1 MVDILPFNG
10 FVYNKDKIGNISGVI
25 SPPYDV
31 ISASLREKL
40 IDSHPNNIANLIL
53 PEGSGDYKYTRAK
66 KLLDDWTKKQILKF
80 DNDRCFYII
89 QESFYLNN
97 KLKKITGFIGLT
109 RLEPYSGLQVIPHE
123 QTYSKI
129 KEDRLKLLS
138 FCRTNFGPVYTLYND
153 SKNKL
158 PGILKE
164 IQQENPIIDISAGYD
179 STLGFKVWK
188 VADEENINTI
198 IKIMKDKKLIIADGH
213 HRYET
218 SLAYK
223 EKYDRRNKKRDENPQ
238 AAFPE
243 DFILTLYVESSQKD
257 LTIFPTYRNIKFKR
271 YQGIEKI
278 IAGLSDIFDI
288 EKDTLKSTPYLT
300 KKLLESK
307 SRGLKS
313 FFIYGENKKLY
324 FITLKES
331 FTAGIN
337 RSGST
342 GGSYLKTDVNIL
354 QEYLMDKIS
363 SSFQIEKINYNHSI
377 DDTIENIDIKNFDIG
392 VLLNAVTIE
401 ELKKICMAGHILPE
415 KSTYFYPKPSSG
427 LIMYRFDKQ

>member
-31 ISASLREKL
+31 ISTSLRGKL
-40 IDSHPNNIANLIL
+40 VNSHPNNIVNLIL
-53 PEGSGDYKYTRAK
+53 PKGSGDDKYTIAK
-66 KLLDDWTKKQILKF
+66 KLLDEWIKKQILKF

-89 QESFYLNN
+89 EESFYLNN

-109 RLEPYSGLQVIPHE
+109 RLEPYSRLQVMPHE

-138 FCRTNFGPVYTLYND
+138 FCRTNFDPVYTLYND
-153 SKNKL
+153 SKNKI

-164 IQQENPIIDISAGYD
+164 TQRQNPIMDTSAGYD
-179 STLGFKVWK
+179 TTLRFRVWK
-188 VADEENINTI
+188 ITDKEKIDNI

-223 EKYDRRNKKRDENPQ
+223 EKYNKTDKKRGQNPS
-238 AAFPE
+238 ATGPE
-243 DFILTLYVESSQKD
+243 DFILTLYVESSQGA
-257 LTIFPTYRNIKFKR
+257 LIIFPTHRNIKFKS
-271 YQGIEKI
+271 YPGIEKI
-278 IAGLSDIFDI
+278 MGSLARTFDI
-288 EKDTLKSTPYLT
+288 EIDTLKSTSYLT
-300 KKLLESK
+300 KKLLKSK

-324 FITLKES
+324 FITLKAS
-331 FTAGIN
+331 FATGITRTRTTN
-337 RSGST
+337 E
-342 GGSYLKTDVNIL
+342 SYLNTDVNIL
-354 QEYLMDKIS
+354 KEFIVNKIAGPY
-363 SSFQIEKINYNHSI
+363 QIEKINYTHSI
-377 DDTIENIDIKNFDIG
+377 ENAIENIDSKIFEIG
-392 VLLNAVTIE
+392 ILLNAVTVK
-401 ELKKICMAGHILPE
+401 ELEKICMAGHILPE

-427 LIMYRFDKQ
+427 LVMYKLDQ

>member
-40 IDSHPNNIANLIL
+40 INSHPNNIANLIL
-53 PEGSGDYKYTRAK
+53 PEGSGDDKYTRAK
-66 KLLDDWTKKQILKF
+66 KSLDEWTKKQILKF

-153 SKNKL
+153 SKNQI

-164 IQQENPIIDISAGYD
+164 VQRENPIMDTSAGYD
-179 STLGFKVWK
+179 PTLGFKVWK
-188 VADEENINTI
+188 VAGEEKIDKI
-198 IKIMKDKKLIIADGH
+198 IRIMKDKKLIIADGH

-218 SLAYK
+218 SLVYK
-223 EKYDRRNKKRDENPQ
+223 EKYNRRDKKRDQNPR
-238 AAFPE
+238 ASFPE

-278 IAGLSDIFDI
+278 IASLAGIFDI
-288 EKDTLKSTPYLT
+288 EKDTLKSIPYLT

-324 FITLKES
+324 FITLKKS

-337 RSGST
+337 RAGST
-342 GGSYLKTDVNIL
+342 SGSYLKTDVNIL
-354 QEYLMDKIS
+354 QEHLMDKIS
-363 SSFQIEKINYNHSI
+363 SSFQIEKIDYNHSI
-377 DDTIENIDIKNFDIG
+377 DGTIENIDNKNFDVG
-392 VLLNAVTIE
+392 VLLNAITIE

-427 LIMYRFDKQ
+427 LIMYRFDK

>member
-31 ISASLREKL
+31 ISASLRDKL
-40 IDSHPNNIANLIL
+40 LNTHPNNIVNLIL
-53 PEGSGDYKYTRAK
+53 PKGSSDDKYTRAK
-66 KLLDDWTKKQILKF
+66 KLLVEWTKKQILKF

-109 RLEPYSGLQVIPHE
+109 RLEPYSRLQVIPHE
-123 QTYSKI
+123 QTYYKI
-129 KEDRLKLLS
+129 KEERLKLLS

-153 SKNKL
+153 SKNKI

-164 IQQENPIIDISAGYD
+164 TQQENPIIDTSAGYD

-188 VADEENINTI
+188 ITDEEKIEKI
-198 IKIMKDKKLIIADGH
+198 IRIMKDKRLIIADGH

-223 EKYDRRNKKRDENPQ
+223 EKYDRKDKKRDQNPS
-238 AAFPE
+238 ATGPE
-243 DFILTLYVESSQKD
+243 DFILTLYVESSQRD

-271 YQGIEKI
+271 YPGLEKI
-278 IAGLSDIFDI
+278 IVSLAGIFDI
-288 EKDTLKSTPYLT
+288 EKDTLKSTSYLT
-300 KKLLESK
+300 KKLLRSK

-324 FITLKES
+324 FITLKKS
-331 FTAGIN
+331 FTTGIT
-337 RSGST
+337 RTEST
-342 GGSYLKTDVNIL
+342 GESYLKTDVDIL

-363 SSFQIEKINYNHSI
+363 SFFKIEKIYYNHSI
-377 DDTIENIDIKNFDIG
+377 DSTIENIDIKNFDVG
-392 VLLNAVTIE
+392 VLLNAITIE
-401 ELKKICMAGHILPE
+401 ELKKICMAGHVLPE

-427 LIMYRFDKQ
+427 LVMYKFDQ

>member
-40 IDSHPNNIANLIL
+40 INFHPNNIANLIL
-53 PEGSGDYKYTRAK
+53 PKGSGDDKYTGAK
-66 KLLDDWTKKQILKF
+66 KLLDEWTKKQILKF

-109 RLEPYSGLQVIPHE
+109 RLEPYSSLQVIPHE

-153 SKNKL
+153 SKNKI

-164 IQQENPIIDISAGYD
+164 TQRENPIMDISAGYD

-188 VADEENINTI
+188 IADEEKIDKI
-198 IKIMKDKKLIIADGH
+198 IRIMKDQKLIIADGH

-218 SLAYK
+218 SLVYK
-223 EKYDRRNKKRDENPQ
+223 EKYDRMDKKRDQNPR
-238 AAFPE
+238 ATFPE
-243 DFILTLYVESSQKD
+243 DFILTLYVESSQND

-271 YQGIEKI
+271 YPGIEKI
-278 IAGLSDIFDI
+278 IASLAGIFDI

-307 SRGLKS
+307 SRDLKS

-324 FITLKES
+324 FITLKKS
-331 FTAGIN
+331 FTSGIN
-337 RSGST
+337 RAGST
-342 GGSYLKTDVNIL
+342 SGSYLKTDVNIL

-377 DDTIENIDIKNFDIG
+377 DGTIENIDTKNFDVGI
-392 VLLNAVTIE
+392 LLNAITIE

-427 LIMYRFDKQ
+427 LIMYRFDK

>member
-40 IDSHPNNIANLIL
+40 INSHPNNIANLIL
-53 PEGSGDYKYTRAK
+53 PEGNGDDKYTRAK
-66 KLLDDWTKKQILKF
+66 KLLDEWTKEQIPKC
-80 DNDRCFYII
+80 DNARSFYII

-109 RLEPYSGLQVIPHE
+109 RLEPYSSLQVIPHE

-138 FCRTNFGPVYTLYND
+138 FCRTNFGPVYTLYSD
-153 SKNKL
+153 SKNKI

-164 IQQENPIIDISAGYD
+164 TQRDNPIMDTSAGYD
-179 STLGFKVWK
+179 PTLGFKVWK
-188 VADEENINTI
+188 IADEEKIDKI
-198 IKIMKDKKLIIADGH
+198 IRIMKDKKLIIADGH

-223 EKYDRRNKKRDENPQ
+223 EKYDRRDKKRDQNPR

-243 DFILTLYVESSQKD
+243 DFILTLYVESSQND

-271 YQGIEKI
+271 YPGIEKI
-278 IAGLSDIFDI
+278 IASLSDIFDI
-288 EKDTLKSTPYLT
+288 EKDTLKSAPYLI

-324 FITLKES
+324 FITLKKS

-337 RSGST
+337 RAGST
-342 GGSYLKTDVNIL
+342 SGSYLKTDVNIL
-354 QEYLMDKIS
+354 QEYLMDKRSEEHTSELQSRLHLVCRLLLEKKKTKKKRSRLWHS
-363 SSFQIEKINYNHSI
+363 STQS
-377 DDTIENIDIKNFDIG
+377 
-392 VLLNAVTIE
+392 
-401 ELKKICMAGHILPE
+401 AG
-415 KSTYFYPKPSSG
+415 G
-427 LIMYRFDKQ
+427 QR